1 MKRQTIIYFLTV
13 LLPIFI
19 FAESSLNSK
28 SILPLGEIIENFD
41 DGTIELLSYP
51 GEDIHPNA
59 WALDSINTYDN
70 SPYSLKLYGNT
81 WKIEIIDSIAVDTSD
96 VWQVA
101 AYIDRLGEIQGF
113 GLMDSANT
121 LFYSFAGNQQLNIQ
135 DWVTVYQGAFPLD
148 TWNIYQLPV
157 SEDWLA
163 YFGYLPTI
171 TGIVF
176 INDRDVDTSAVVYFD
191 EIIDITHDLPIAP
204 QVEIWDSIGEIFV
217 NAQGKKSVTV
227 QFFSRVI
234 DPDSEHHD
242 YFWYFGDDSTSNDSN
257 PIHTYIIE
265 DDHEY
270 TVLLEVKDST
280 GLWGR
285 ATGQVL
291 VDPGPTTFPITMN
304 FVGDIMLARRYE
316 LPGGVIDTLGVEG
329 IFDPTLPYLGYAA
342 DITVA
347 NLESPLTATGPRH
360 PTKPI
365 VFRGRPENVA
375 GL

>member
-291 VDPGPTTFPITMN
+291 IDPGPT
-304 FVGDIMLARRYE
+304 
-316 LPGGVIDTLGVEG
+316 
-329 IFDPTLPYLGYAA
+329 
-342 DITVA
+342 
-347 NLESPLTATGPRH
+347 
-360 PTKPI
+360 
-365 VFRGRPENVA
+365 
-375 GL
+375 